1 MARRR
6 TNHTLRLALNWQDPE
21 QLRAAVLAG
30 MGFSNACIQKYC
42 PTLTD
47 GQIGYRVFKSGMKR
61 QEYRDGDSY
70 IAKYVIQKTGSYAEK
85 RIEDQLPKIKPKQL
99 EPPMK
104 TVKGSHS

>member
-1 MARRR
+1 
-6 TNHTLRLALNWQDPE
+6 
-21 QLRAAVLAG
+21 